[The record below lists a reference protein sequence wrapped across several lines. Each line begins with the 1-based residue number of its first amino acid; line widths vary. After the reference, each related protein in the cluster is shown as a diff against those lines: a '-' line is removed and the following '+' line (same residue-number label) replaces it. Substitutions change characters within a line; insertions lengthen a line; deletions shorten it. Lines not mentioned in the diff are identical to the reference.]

1 MEDMSRRL
9 ALSGVAGAVSG
20 ATLLLAGCAK
30 PGGKDAG
37 GDEVSATEDLM
48 REHGVLRRILVVYRE
63 SAAALR
69 TPRAALDAAALA
81 QAASLFRTF
90 GEDYH
95 ERKLEEQHIF
105 PAVRKA
111 GGEAA
116 GLVATLLAQHDRG
129 REITAFIQA
138 KCAGGKIATGDGE
151 PLARALETFARMYEA
166 HTAYEDTVVFQA
178 WKKTLSKTRLA
189 EVGDEFEDIERET
202 FKGDG
207 FDMAIDEVAR
217 IEQRLGLHDLG
228 RFTAPAAGSGASPP
242 SQTPN
247 G

>member
-1 MEDMSRRL
+1 MTQMSRRAAFGAATGL
-9 ALSGVAGAVSG
+9 ALGAALV
-20 ATLLLAGCAK
+20 LPGCAK
-30 PGGKDAG
+30 SGGGED
-37 GDEVSATEDLM
+37 VSATEDLM

-63 SAAALR
+63 TAAVLR
-69 TPRAALDAAALA
+69 KAPGGLDAAALG
-81 QAASLFRTF
+81 QAAGLFKTF

-129 REITAFIQA
+129 REITGFIA
-138 KCAGGKIATGDGE
+138 GKCARGKVGAADAE
-151 PLARALETFARMYEA
+151 PLARALEGFARMYEA
-166 HTAYEDTVVFQA
+166 HTAYEDTIVFQA
-178 WKKTLSKTRLA
+178 WKKTLSPKQLD
-189 EVGDEFEDIERET
+189 EIGDQFEDIEKAQ

-207 FDMAIDEVAR
+207 FDMAVDQIAG

-228 RFTAPAAGSGASPP
+228 RFTAPPAEAIVAP
-242 SQTPN
+242 S
-247 G
+247 